1 MPATGA
7 TDFGPCH
14 STVLG
19 RRQEVS
25 DTHKEQR
32 KEGMR
37 PSISQGSGTQPKC
50 ANEKPLN
57 QALILAGA
65 GLRESTKHC
74 QSTQSPAIEDSVS

>member
-7 TDFGPCH
+7 TDFCLCH

-25 DTHKEQR
+25 DAHKERR

-37 PSISQGSGTQPKC
+37 SSISQGSGTQPKC
-50 ANEKPLN
+50 SNEKPLN
-57 QALILAGA
+57 QAFILAGA
-65 GLRESTKHC
+65 GLRESTK
-74 QSTQSPAIEDSVS
+74 QFESTQSQQ